1 MEDRGQTA
9 ERAPLAGCRLL
20 DSADVRS
27 LSTVGCLRFA
37 LMPWQ
42 RSQVTLNNG
51 VEMPLVG
58 FGTAGLGAE
67 TKQAVAW
74 ALQAGYRLLDSAQVR
89 LIHSKVTVH

>member
-1 MEDRGQTA
+1 M
-9 ERAPLAGCRLL
+9 
-20 DSADVRS
+20 
-27 LSTVGCLRFA
+27 
-37 LMPWQ
+37 
-42 RSQVTLNNG
+42 TLNNG

-89 LIHSKVTVH
+89 EASHCRLHLHIGPSHEHLSQHSIHIPQ